1 MNIIERLRRSPA
13 ALGGCFQEA
22 YIAHGGN
29 VYPVELGA
37 RDVPLARIVG
47 TLARCLDAAHRPSG
61 REVAALK
68 RRLQKG
74 QPVPL
79 ARLAQLD
86 EAFYIL
92 DGQALVAAARA
103 LGRESVPAQVV
114 RYVAPTEDIAGLLQ
128 RERDE
133 FIRQTGLRDI
143 HLTLAGRYALLLEQI
158 RAHHRWLEESRG
170 HLFLF
175 AEAVA
180 DWWQS
185 LYQPVITGLRQSGAP
200 EEMPGLS
207 EGDIYGYLSEYLAR
221 EARAL
226 GIPASKAM
234 TDLIALPGRDWRTR
248 LRAVM
253 PPCLWAG
260 RCARR

>member
-1 MNIIERLRRSPA
+1 MKIIETLWHPA
-13 ALGGCFQEA
+13 AAQECFREA
-22 YIAHGGN
+22 YIAPGGN
-29 VYPVELGA
+29 LYPVELGLC
-37 RDVPLARIVG
+37 DVPLARIIGVA
-47 TLARCLDAAHRPSG
+47 ARCLDEAHRPS
-61 REVAALK
+61 RRQIAALK
-68 RRLQKG
+68 RCLQGGK
-74 QPVPL
+74 PVPP
-79 ARLAQLD
+79 AEVAQLG
-86 EAFYIL
+86 EAFYVM
-92 DGQALVAAARA
+92 DGGALVAAARA

-158 RAHHRWLEESRG
+158 RAHHCWLEQSRG

-200 EEMPGLS
+200 EELPGLS
-207 EGDIYGYLSEYLAR
+207 EGDIYSYLSEYLAR

-234 TDLIALPGRDWRTR
+234 ADLIALPGRDWRAR
-248 LRAVM
+248 LRAVL
-253 PPCLWAG
+253 PPCLWTG
-260 RCARR
+260 RCVRQ